1 MGNTCKPM
9 AVSFQWMTKSTT
21 NKKKKKRNLLLVPY
35 PEYFMVKWK
44 KKDALSL
51 CEARWRTEDW
61 VNLHERRNTLKSFGK
76 RHNPLSIIPG
86 WFLWLPTH
94 PSWTYM
100 HVNHSLWRKHDPA
113 SYKWTSFY
121 ELKAWIPK
129 KPLDLKRLKKKLR
142 FLKKQNPWT
151 IESMEFS
158 RPDRILEWIAFPF
171 CRESSQ
177 PRDQT

>member
-1 MGNTCKPM
+1 
-9 AVSFQWMTKSTT
+9 
-21 NKKKKKRNLLLVPY
+21 
-35 PEYFMVKWK
+35 MVKWK
-44 KKDALSL
+44 KTDVLSL

-61 VNLHERRNTLKSFGK
+61 VNLHERGNTLKSFGK

-113 SYKWTSFY
+113 SCKWTSFY

-129 KPLDLKRLKKKLR
+129 KPLDLKRLKKKVEVFNKTKPMDHRIHGILQAR
-142 FLKKQNPWT
+142 QNT
-151 IESMEFS
+151 GVGSLSLLQGI
-158 RPDRILEWIAFPF
+158 FPTQGSNLGLLH
-171 CRESSQ
+171 CRRLLYQLSFQGSPKFGLLQ
-177 PRDQT
+177 WPGIKPGSAA